1 MRDSK
6 TVMGIK
12 YFILTSLCVAMML
25 PVLVAI
31 LGSIRTTGE
40 FMTRPFGLPTHGI
53 QWENYTR
60 ILLPLPTFDF
70 FVQDGDKLQWVQM
83 SGSPFWRSGVN
94 SFLITIGV
102 VALNVTFASLL
113 AFVFSRIQFRTR
125 NLWFNILSIGL
136 LFPLVVAILP
146 IFIQIRRFGLTGNLL
161 GVILPMAAFGIPG
174 SVVILRGFFV
184 AVPKELEEAAYI
196 DGATIHDFFI
206 RILIP
211 IVRPA
216 IFAVA
221 TIQIIAAWNEFFL
234 PLVVLTGNPNAWPL
248 PLGLM
253 QFQGQYGT
261 DWAAVMAYISI
272 LMIPAIVFYLF
283 TQKYIVTGLTGGELK
298 G

>member
-1 MRDSK
+1 MTRDK
-6 TVMGIK
+6 PYVMAIK
-12 YFILTSLCVAMML
+12 YVLLSVLCFVMML
-25 PVLVAI
+25 PVLVAF

-40 FMTRPFGLPTHGI
+40 FITQPFGLPTQGI
-53 QWENYTR
+53 QLDNYVS
-60 ILLPLPTFDF
+60 ILT
-70 FVQDGDKLQWVQM
+70 DG
-83 SGSPFWRSGVN
+83 GFWRSTLNSLAITFGV
-94 SFLITIGV
+94 TIINII
-102 VALNVTFASLL
+102 LSSML
-113 AFVFSRIQFRTR
+113 AFVFSRMTFRTKG
-125 NLWFNILSIGL
+125 LWFNILSVGL

-146 IFIQIRRFGLTGNLL
+146 IFIQIRNFGLTGNIL

-174 SVVILRGFFV
+174 SVVILRGFFIG
-184 AVPKELEEAAYI
+184 VPKELEEAAYI
-196 DGATIHDFFI
+196 DGANIYQFFF
-206 RILIP
+206 RILLP

-234 PLVVLTGNPNAWPL
+234 PLVVLTGATEAWPL

-261 DWAAVMAYISI
+261 DWAAVMTYITI
-272 LMIPAIVFYLF
+272 LMIPAIIFYLF

>member
-1 MRDSK
+1 MRRD
-6 TVMGIK
+6 TPAMMALK
-12 YFILTSLCVAMML
+12 YVLLTALCVIMML
-25 PVLVAI
+25 PVLVAF

-40 FMTRPFGLPTHGI
+40 FITQPFGLPTHGI
-53 QWENYTR
+53 QTENYVT
-60 ILLPLPTFDF
+60 ILT
-70 FVQDGDKLQWVQM
+70 DG
-83 SGSPFWRSGVN
+83 GFWRSTLN
-94 SFLITIGV
+94 SLLITFGV
-102 VALNVTFASLL
+102 TTINIILSSML
-113 AFVFSRIQFRTR
+113 AFVFSRMTFRTKT
-125 NLWFNILSIGL
+125 LWFNIMSIGL

-146 IFIQIRRFGLTGNLL
+146 IFIQIRNFGLTGNLL

-174 SVVILRGFFV
+174 SVVILRGFFIG
-184 AVPKELEEAAYI
+184 VPKELEEAAYI
-196 DGATIHDFFI
+196 DGANIYQFFYM
-206 RILIP
+206 ILLP

-234 PLVVLTGNPNAWPL
+234 PLVVLTSNTEAWPL

-261 DWAAVMAYISI
+261 DWAAIMTYITI
-272 LMIPAIVFYLF
+272 LMIPAIIFYLF

>member
-1 MRDSK
+1 MRDK
-6 TVMGIK
+6 PHVMAIK
-12 YFILTSLCVAMML
+12 YIMLIALCTVMML
-25 PVLVAI
+25 PVLVAF
-31 LGSIRTTGE
+31 LGSIRTNGE
-40 FMTRPFGLPTHGI
+40 FISQPFGLPTSGLHLD
-53 QWENYTR
+53 NYVL
-60 ILLPLPTFDF
+60 ILTDNR
-70 FVQDGDKLQWVQM
+70 
-83 SGSPFWRSGVN
+83 FWRS
-94 SFLITIGV
+94 
-102 VALNVTFASLL
+102 ALNSLGITVGVMSINIVMSSML
-113 AFVFSRIQFRTR
+113 AFAFSRMRFFSKG
-125 NLWFNILSIGL
+125 LWFNILSVGL

-146 IFIQIRRFGLTGNLL
+146 IFIQIRSFGLTGNIL

-174 SVVILRGFFV
+174 SVVILRGFFI

-196 DGATIHDFFI
+196 DGANVYQFFY

-234 PLVVLTGNPNAWPL
+234 PLVVLTGSPETWPL

-261 DWAAVMAYISI
+261 DWAAVMTYITI
-272 LMIPAIVFYLF
+272 LMIPAIIFYLF

>member
-1 MRDSK
+1 MRRK
-6 TVMGIK
+6 LVVMGIK
-12 YFILTSLCVAMML
+12 YVLLTALCVLMML
-25 PVLVAI
+25 PVVVAF
-31 LGSIRTTGE
+31 LGSIRTSGE
-40 FMTRPFGLPTHGI
+40 FMTQPFGLPRNGL
-53 QWENYTR
+53 QLDSYR
-60 ILLPLPTFDF
+60 LILT
-70 FVQDGDKLQWVQM
+70 
-83 SGSPFWRSGVN
+83 STSFWRSSLN
-94 SFLITIGV
+94 SFVITFG
-102 VALNVTFASLL
+102 VTFINVIMSCML
-113 AFVFSRIQFRTR
+113 AFVFSRMSFPTKR
-125 NLWFNILSIGL
+125 LWFNIMSVGL

-174 SVVILRGFFV
+174 SVVILRGFFIS
-184 AVPKELEEAAYI
+184 VPRELEEAAYI
-196 DGATIHDFFI
+196 DGANVYQFFF
-206 RILIP
+206 RILLP

-234 PLVVLTGNPNAWPL
+234 PLVVLTGSPKTWPL

-261 DWAAVMAYISI
+261 DWSAVMTYITI
-272 LMIPAIVFYLF
+272 LMIPAIIFYLF